1 MSDMNQTFATPTA
14 VNVTIKSSF
23 HRNSNFNAYALT
35 VDNELYLFSAK
46 SELISVDG
54 TPTRLMLE
62 AEIKRRQRR
71 LNKALNVVLDQAEK
85 FVITF

>member
-1 MSDMNQTFATPTA
+1 MNQTFATPTA

-23 HRNSNFNAYALT
+23 HSDSNFNAYALT
-35 VDNELYLFSAK
+35 IDDVLYLFTAN
-46 SELISVDG
+46 SELISVEG

-62 AEIKRRQRR
+62 AEINRRQRR

-85 FVITF
+85 FIITL